1 MTNTKEIPATIG
13 LEDVNTEQKTEV
25 KVGFQRQLKEKT
37 PTARVIKRCTR
48 SPIKNT
54 YRHFLGY

>member
-25 KVGFQRQLKEKT
+25 KVGFQRQLKENT
-37 PTARVIKRCTR
+37 PVARVIKR

>member
-25 KVGFQRQLKEKT
+25 KVGFQRQLKVKT
-37 PTARVIKRCTR
+37 PTSRVIKRPNNP
-48 SPIKNT
+48 PINT